1 MWQLQ
6 LPEGAFNYSTCE
18 HMSPTTTTTSLDY
31 ASLEPSNPKNKLP
44 APPGF
49 ADVSKGKASGTGTS
63 KSSSSATSTAT
74 ATASADAT
82 DAVVLNSY
90 EDLKTR
96 KAWDFAISPVKS
108 LPMQAFMLY
117 MSGGGVQIFSMGIVA
132 MLLFSPFKNLSCMNE
147 AFVPFAPGPP
157 SSSPTA
163 KKSIFTLP
171 LQKLVYIICNILTL
185 ALGLWKCR
193 SMGLLPTGTG
203 DWLAFESRGSA
214 PEISLF

>member
-1 MWQLQ
+1 
-6 LPEGAFNYSTCE
+6 
-18 HMSPTTTTTSLDY
+18 
-31 ASLEPSNPKNKLP
+31 
-44 APPGF
+44 
-49 ADVSKGKASGTGTS
+49 V
-63 KSSSSATSTAT
+63 
-74 ATASADAT
+74 
-82 DAVVLNSY
+82 NSY
-90 EDLKTR
+90 DDLKTR

-132 MLLFSPFKNLSCMNE
+132 MLLISPFKNLSCMNE
-147 AFVPFAPGPP
+147 GALMFLFHCTAGAGAFLFVALLLYPRSSSYHPRFIRCLLPFLCFADRTCPLSSPLPQKIIAFAPFAPGPA

-163 KKSIFTLP
+163 KSKSLFTLP
-171 LQKLVYIICNILTL
+171 LQKLAYIICNILTL

>member
-1 MWQLQ
+1 
-6 LPEGAFNYSTCE
+6 
-18 HMSPTTTTTSLDY
+18 MSPNTTTTTSLDY
-31 ASLEPSNPKNKLP
+31 ASLERSNPKNKLP
-44 APPGF
+44 PPPGF
-49 ADVSKGKASGTGTS
+49 ADVSKGKASGAS
-63 KSSSSATSTAT
+63 KSSTSTSAAAAT
-74 ATASADAT
+74 TGA
-82 DAVVLNSY
+82 AVNSY

-132 MLLFSPFKNLSCMNE
+132 MLLLSPFKNLSSMNE
-147 AFVPFAPGPP
+147 AFAPFAPGPTTP
-157 SSSPTA
+157 SSSPTT
-163 KKSIFTLP
+163 KSIFTLP
-171 LQKLVYIICNILTL
+171 LQKLVYLICNILTL

-203 DWLAFESRGSA
+203 DWLAFESRGSP